1 MLINLSNHPSDLWEG
16 KQLEA
21 AGQFGEIVDIPFPQ
35 VGPEASHE
43 DILALAEECVHA
55 IEEKAQ
61 DAEITVH
68 VMGEM
73 TLTYAIV
80 SRLKEMGIRCVASTT
95 VRNTVVDDNGVK
107 TSVFVFT
114 MFREY

>member
-1 MLINLSNHPSDLWEG
+1 MLINLSNHPSDLWEE
-16 KQLEA
+16 KQLTA
-21 AGQFGEIVDIPFPQ
+21 AKQYGEIVDMPFPQ
-35 VGPEASHE
+35 VGPEVSHE
-43 DILALAEECVHA
+43 DILALADECVHA

-61 DAEITVH
+61 DADIIVH

-95 VRNTVVDDNGVK
+95 ERNTAVDDSGVK
-107 TSVFVFT
+107 TSVFAFR